1 MYKNVVQYVKCLF
14 VLVVVRVSVTDIK
27 TKDLCIVSNKS
38 VEIYWHRFFLLIW
51 QI

>member
-14 VLVVVRVSVTDIK
+14 VLVVVRVFVTDIK

-38 VEIYWHRFFLLIW
+38 VERGMHR
-51 QI
+51 